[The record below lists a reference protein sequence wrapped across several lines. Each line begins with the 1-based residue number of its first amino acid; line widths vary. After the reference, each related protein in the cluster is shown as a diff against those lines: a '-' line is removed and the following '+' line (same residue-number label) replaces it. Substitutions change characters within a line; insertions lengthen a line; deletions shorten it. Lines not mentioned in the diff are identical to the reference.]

1 MKLLRHAAIVAL
13 ATIYLAGL
21 GAGWLAPV
29 GYARQFRDAPD
40 APPSLAFPLGTD
52 ALGRDAFARLLYGSR
67 VSLSLAPAAAAL
79 ATLIGALVGVTA
91 GYLGGWVDT
100 CLARVIDLFLSVP
113 WLFLLLSV
121 RAALPLNVPP
131 FESVGITFLL
141 LGLLGWAAPAHVL
154 RVAAREIKS
163 EDFMVQAKTRGCRRL
178 RILAMHLL
186 PNMRPMLAAQF
197 WTSIPIFIL
206 SEAIRL
212 NIVTLDFGSLIERIT
227 RNFNYESCLL
237 GLVNVDLDPSAQMN
251 VWLSSA
257 ANHPWNPAHPA
268 PQTAWEAEIDDLMRA
283 QSVEPS
289 GVRRK
294 TLFDRVQ
301 AIVVDQAPVLYLVD
315 KDSLSAVSGALGN
328 TAPGVLHPQTLWNVE
343 RPYFRDARGSSH

>member
-1 MKLLRHAAIVAL
+1 MKPLHRAAVAVL
-13 ATIYLAGL
+13 VTIYLAGL
-21 GAGWLAPV
+21 AAGWLAPA

-154 RVAAREIKS
+154 RAAAREVKS
-163 EDFMVQAKTRGCRRL
+163 EDFMVQAKARGCRRV
-178 RILAMHLL
+178 RILALHLL
-186 PNMRPMLAAQF
+186 PNLRPMLATQF

-206 SEAIRL
+206 SEANLGFLGLGVAEPLPSWGNLLGGLQNIDGVISCPWRLSPLLLLLVLVMTCFQMVIRL
-212 NIVTLDFGSLIERIT
+212 EDFS
-227 RNFNYESCLL
+227 
-237 GLVNVDLDPSAQMN
+237 
-251 VWLSSA
+251 
-257 ANHPWNPAHPA
+257 
-268 PQTAWEAEIDDLMRA
+268 
-283 QSVEPS
+283 
-289 GVRRK
+289 K
-294 TLFDRVQ
+294 
-301 AIVVDQAPVLYLVD
+301 
-315 KDSLSAVSGALGN
+315 
-328 TAPGVLHPQTLWNVE
+328 
-343 RPYFRDARGSSH
+343 